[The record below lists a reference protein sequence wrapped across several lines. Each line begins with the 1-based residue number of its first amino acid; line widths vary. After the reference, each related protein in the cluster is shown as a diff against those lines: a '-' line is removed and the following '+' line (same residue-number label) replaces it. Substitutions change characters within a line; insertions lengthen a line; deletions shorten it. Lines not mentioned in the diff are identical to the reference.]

1 MDVKE
6 LRSLK
11 GVRKVAMLTAYD
23 YQMAR
28 IQDKAGIDVIL
39 VGDSLGM
46 VVLGYRDTKQVTMQD
61 MIRHI
66 QAVARGTESALIVGD
81 MPINSYNNVDDALEN
96 ATRLLEAGARAVK
109 LEGNCTK
116 IIKAL
121 ISSGISVMGHLGL
134 LPQTAEVMKVRGK
147 KSEEAERILTDA
159 VELDRLGV
167 FSIVLEC
174 IPLKLAKRV
183 TEAVDAITIGIGAG
197 IHCDG
202 QVLVV
207 NDMLGM
213 NKEYSPKHS
222 KIYVDL
228 NTIIMDAV
236 LNYVE
241 EVKAGRFPTDKHSF
255 H

>member
-241 EVKAGRFPTDKHSF
+241 EVKAGRFPADKHSF